1 MSDFRM
7 PNSSPEPGFH
17 KPRARNCGSLFS
29 ANLTFGVLFI
39 LAGTALLLDRLGY
52 LNAREIFYYWPLAL
66 VIFGIGL
73 LVRRGRQAVVSGC
86 VLLVAGSVLL
96 LQRLGLLNVGL
107 RELWPVV
114 LIAIGVVVLY
124 NSLRSRALE
133 PVSSPSG
140 NPDVL
145 NDGAFF
151 GGVEKKVDSHNFR
164 GGEAFAIFG
173 GVDVDL
179 SRARLARDVQPV
191 LTANAIFGGVEMR
204 VPQDWRVVMEGVAI
218 LGGFADSRKF
228 IDDRSDDPT
237 DSRPTL
243 VVRGIALFGGVE
255 IKN

>member
-1 MSDFRM
+1 MSDFRA
-7 PNSSPEPGFH
+7 PKASSNQGFH
-17 KPRARNCGSLFS
+17 KPVKRACGSLFS
-29 ANLTFGVLFI
+29 ANLTFGILFI

-52 LNAREIFYYWPLAL
+52 LNARDFFYYWPLAL

-73 LVRRGRQAVVSGC
+73 LVQRGRQAMVSGS
-86 VLLVAGSVLL
+86 LMLVVGSTLL
-96 LQRLGLLNVGL
+96 LQRLGILNVGL

-124 NSLRSRALE
+124 NSFRSRGPE
-133 PVSSPSG
+133 PVASSSG
-140 NPDVL
+140 DPDIL

-151 GGVEKKVDSHNFR
+151 GGVEKKVDSHHFR

-228 IDDRSDDPT
+228 IDDRLDDAADT
-237 DSRPTL
+237 RPTL

>member
-1 MSDFRM
+1 MSDFRT
-7 PNSSPEPGFH
+7 PNPSLDKGFH
-17 KPRARNCGSLFS
+17 KPTRRPCGSLFS
-29 ANLTFGVLFI
+29 ANLTFGLLFI
-39 LAGTALLLDRLGY
+39 IAGSALLLDRLGY
-52 LNAREIFYYWPLAL
+52 LDAGQIFYYWPLAL
-66 VIFGIGL
+66 VIFGVGL
-73 LVRRGRQAVVSGC
+73 LVQRRRQAVVSGGL
-86 VLLVAGSVLL
+86 LLVVGSVLL
-96 LQRLGLLNVGL
+96 LQRVGLLSLGL

-114 LIAIGVVVLY
+114 LIVIGVVVLF
-124 NSLRSRALE
+124 NSFRSRSPE
-133 PVSSPSG
+133 PAGSPSG

-191 LTANAIFGGVEMR
+191 LTANAVFGGVEMR

-228 IDDRSDDPT
+228 IDDRLDDAT

-243 VVRGIALFGGVE
+243 IVRGIALFGGVE